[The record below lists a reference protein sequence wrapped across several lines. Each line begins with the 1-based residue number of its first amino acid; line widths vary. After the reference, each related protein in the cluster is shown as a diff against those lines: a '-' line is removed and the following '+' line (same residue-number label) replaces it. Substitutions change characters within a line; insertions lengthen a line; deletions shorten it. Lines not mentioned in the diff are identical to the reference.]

1 MPIIL
6 TDKQK
11 NSPLYKY
18 YELPI
23 APVPEEK
30 FISIMQM
37 DADKSCVVSCD
48 HLNLLFESDDLADEY
63 GIFHCPDGGLMLS
76 NVTDMPNVTPQMF
89 DWWFAWHGLDTMR
102 YIIWDKDDHYYA
114 QTRNPEKALD
124 SSLSMKERYW
134 NTVHD
139 VKEALLDGD
148 DPIPVVIPFVPP
160 ETLGFDPARLAA
172 FEGTIVCTSG
182 PVIMIHFLQPA
193 ETGSK
198 LRTRFYLGYSTS
210 DHGNVRLADYQAP
223 VELARAMLVHNIKEY
238 THLGKILPDLYQEFR
253 DDFLVE

>member
-1 MPIIL
+1 MSITL
-6 TDKQK
+6 TEQQK

-30 FISIMQM
+30 IASIMQM
-37 DADKSCVVSCD
+37 EADQDCVISCND
-48 HLNLLFESDDLADEY
+48 LNLLFEADDYADEY

-76 NVTDMPNVTPQMF
+76 NVTEMPDVTPEMF
-89 DWWFAWHGLDTMR
+89 DWWFAWHGLDPMR
-102 YIIWDKDDHYYA
+102 YIIWDKDDHYYV

-139 VKEALLDGD
+139 VQEALLDGD

-160 ETLGFDPARLAA
+160 EVIGFDPAKLAA
-172 FEGTIVCTSG
+172 FEGTIVCTPG
-182 PVIMIHFLQPA
+182 PVIMIHFLQQA
-193 ETGSK
+193 EKGYK
-198 LRTRFYLGYSTS
+198 LRTRFYLGYRSAE
-210 DHGNVRLADYQAP
+210 HGNVRIPDFPAP

-238 THLGKILPDLYQEFR
+238 THLGKILPELYREYR
-253 DDFLVE
+253 DNFQVE